1 MDNAQTLL
9 DGKKRVML
17 LYPPGRLYQRGED
30 RSQGN
35 VEDSTATSIRA
46 CNDLGY
52 AASTLKAVG
61 YEVFLRD
68 YQTERLG
75 MDDLV
80 ADFRAFSPHMLF
92 ISITNATIF
101 RDIEVVAILKE
112 VLPSTAVILKG
123 ALFFDPEDGLLD
135 QLDLR
140 DMDYLLGGES
150 DFVSAKLVDAHFKNK
165 GRLKDIKGIL
175 YREDGAWQRTEF
187 SSWESDLDSLPFP
200 DRSLMN
206 NTLYTRPDTGEMQA
220 TIATSRGCAAPCI
233 YCLTPIISGRK
244 VRLRSP
250 ENIFMEIRETYE
262 KYGIRDFF
270 FKSDTFTIRAHW
282 VDELCRLIIK
292 SDLNGKIEWVANSRV
307 TPLKQETLTI
317 MKEAG
322 CWLVAFGYE
331 SGSPETLEKI
341 KKGAMVEDNIRAAE
355 YARKARLQTFGFFLI
370 GLPWEDMS
378 HLEDTRRLI
387 YTTKPDFL
395 EIHIAVP
402 YYGTPLYDIAKAE
415 GLIEDTVLGKDY
427 FNTPTTGTKYL
438 KMSEIMDFK
447 RRVLLQYHLRPS
459 YIIIKTMGA
468 LSRPRVLLNYFRFGM
483 KLLWRNL

>member
-1 MDNAQTLL
+1 
-9 DGKKRVML
+9 
-17 LYPPGRLYQRGED
+17 
-30 RSQGN
+30 
-35 VEDSTATSIRA
+35 
-46 CNDLGY
+46 
-52 AASTLKAVG
+52 
-61 YEVFLRD
+61 
-68 YQTERLG
+68 
-75 MDDLV
+75 
-80 ADFRAFSPHMLF
+80 
-92 ISITNATIF
+92 
-101 RDIEVVAILKE
+101 
-112 VLPSTAVILKG
+112 
-123 ALFFDPEDGLLD
+123 
-135 QLDLR
+135 
-140 DMDYLLGGES
+140 
-150 DFVSAKLVDAHFKNK
+150 
-165 GRLKDIKGIL
+165 
-175 YREDGAWQRTEF
+175 
-187 SSWESDLDSLPFP
+187 
-200 DRSLMN
+200 
-206 NTLYTRPDTGEMQA
+206 
-220 TIATSRGCAAPCI
+220 
-233 YCLTPIISGRK
+233 
-244 VRLRSP
+244 
-250 ENIFMEIRETYE
+250 
-262 KYGIRDFF
+262 
-270 FKSDTFTIRAHW
+270 